1 MVSLNFQLFVSRSK
15 KFKLTHHRHKYH
27 DCMPAR
33 SSLYSRSMHNPL
45 VKYLIG
51 TCILSLGLVILLSA
65 TEIARGLTH
74 FWEYWLGK
82 RSTGSAMPRAR
93 SADSEQPQYRAR
105 LLMWRAIGALIV
117 IDGFVWLAR
126 ATSEVFRA
134 MPHAKP

>member
-1 MVSLNFQLFVSRSK
+1 
-15 KFKLTHHRHKYH
+15 
-27 DCMPAR
+27 
-33 SSLYSRSMHNPL
+33 MHNPL

-82 RSTGSAMPRAR
+82 RSAESATPRAR
-93 SADSEQPQYRAR
+93 LADPEQPQYRAR
-105 LLMWRAIGALIV
+105 LLMWRVIGALIV

-126 ATSEVFRA
+126 ATSEVFRS
-134 MPHAKP
+134 MPHTKP